1 LGDGAT
7 LSISPNQLSRRA
19 VVRIGAALSATAV
32 LAIVAYARARRKY
45 TLEMLTIIPRSAWG
59 AVEPNHQAVNE
70 PGMFDPHQNPDGWQ
84 VYAMPLDQVLTTVVV
99 HHSALPLRDGPAE
112 IQRVH
117 MRVLGFADI
126 GYHFLIDADGQ
137 LFEGRLLAV
146 RGAHT
151 RGHNTGTVG
160 VALLGHFEQSDPTAA
175 QQTSLTALL
184 QSLRYTYQISH
195 LAGHRDFLP
204 TETVCPGHRLA
215 VQLPDLAG
223 SVGLRF
229 GVDGY
234 RKPNYAS

>member
-1 LGDGAT
+1 MNT
-7 LSISPNQLSRRA
+7 SPNPLSRRT
-19 VVRIGAALSATAV
+19 VIRVGTALSAAAV
-32 LAIVAYARARRKY
+32 LAIVAYRTRRRY
-45 TLEMLTIIPRSAWG
+45 TLEMLATIPRSAWG
-59 AVEPNHQAVNE
+59 AVEPNHQALDE
-70 PGMFDPHQNPDGWQ
+70 PGLFDAHRNPDGWQ
-84 VYAMPLDQVLTTVVV
+84 VYAVPLDQVLTTVVV

-126 GYHFLIDADGQ
+126 GYHFLIDAAGR
-137 LFEGRLLAV
+137 LFEGRSLTV

-160 VALLGHFEQSDPTAA
+160 VALLGHFEQGDPTVA
-175 QQTSLTALL
+175 QQATLTSLLY
-184 QSLRYTYQISH
+184 SLRDTYQISH

-204 TETVCPGHRLA
+204 TETVCPGHRLE
-215 VQLPDLAG
+215 VQLPDLAR